1 MTSMATMLKPISVK
15 LEDILLDP
23 NNPRF
28 SDLGEDVNPIQEGR
42 FADEKVQAY
51 TFDRMKADSF
61 DVAELRDTIKTL
73 GFLPMDKIVLRKW
86 KGSSNNIQKFIVV
99 EGNRRV
105 TALKWLL
112 HLHNIGKES
121 FSPEQIE
128 NFTIL
133 DCLLID
139 ESLADDSVYLILPG
153 LRHVSGI
160 KEWGPYQ
167 KAKAVYTLRTS
178 GMSAQQA
185 AQSLGLSTRAA
196 NSAYRCYL
204 ALEGMKQDEEFGE
217 YAQPKMYSFFEEIF
231 KKANLK
237 SWLEW
242 NDEKGKFL
250 NEERLGEFY
259 GWIVNID
266 GEDEAKITSA
276 IQVRELAAIIAD
288 DSALNILRA
297 PDGTLSRAI
306 ARYEIEHPQE
316 WLPKINSAFVALR
329 SLTPELIRAMTENEL
344 KTLVDLQSLISSR
357 LNDRELLLSGTK
369 DA

>member
-1 MTSMATMLKPISVK
+1 MTSMANMLTPIDVNID
-15 LEDILLDP
+15 DILLDP

-42 FADEKVQAY
+42 FVDEKVQAY

-86 KGSSNNIQKFIVV
+86 KGKPDSRQKYVVV

-112 HLHNIGKES
+112 HLHNIGKETFNS
-121 FSPEQIE
+121 EQID
-128 NFTIL
+128 NFSNL
-133 DCLLID
+133 HCLLID
-139 ESLADDSVYLILPG
+139 DSVADDSVYLILPG

-178 GMSAQQA
+178 GMTAQQA

-204 ALEGMKQDEEFGE
+204 ALEEMKRDEEFGE

-231 KKANLK
+231 KKINLK
-237 SWLEW
+237 SWLAW
-242 NDEKGKFL
+242 NDENGQFDNKERL
-250 NEERLGEFY
+250 NEFY
-259 GWIVNID
+259 SWIVSVD
-266 GEDEAKITSA
+266 GEDDPKITSA
-276 IQVRELAAIIAD
+276 IQVRELAAIIGD
-288 DSALNILRA
+288 ESSLNILRS
-297 PDGTLSRAI
+297 PEGTLSRAL
-306 ARYEIEHPQE
+306 ARYEIDHPQE
-316 WLPKINSAFVALR
+316 WLPKVSSAHTALK
-329 SLTPELIRAMTENEL
+329 SLTPELIRGMTNTEIAVLIEL
-344 KTLVDLQSLISSR
+344 KDLISSR
-357 LNDRELLLSGTK
+357 LTDRDLLLSSH
-369 DA
+369 

>member
-1 MTSMATMLKPISVK
+1 MTSIAKMLTPITVS
-15 LEDILLDP
+15 LDDILLDP

-28 SDLGEDVNPIQEGR
+28 SDLGEDVSPIQEGR
-42 FADEKVQAY
+42 FSDEKVQSY
-51 TFDRMKADSF
+51 TFDRMRADSF

-86 KGSSNNIQKFIVV
+86 KGNSQPIQKYIVV
-99 EGNRRV
+99 EGNRRI
-105 TALKWLL
+105 TALKWLM
-112 HLHNIGKES
+112 HLHTIGKES
-121 FSPEQIE
+121 FTAEQIE
-128 NFTIL
+128 NFTKL

-139 ESLADDSVYLILPG
+139 ESVADDSVYLILPG

-167 KAKAVYTLRTS
+167 KAKAVFTLRNS
-178 GMSAQQA
+178 GMTAQQA

-196 NSAYRCYL
+196 NSAYRCFL
-204 ALEGMKQDEEFGE
+204 ALEGMKKDEEFGE

-237 SWLEW
+237 SWLGW
-242 NDEKGKFL
+242 NDDNGKFL

-259 GWIVNID
+259 NWIVNID
-266 GEDEAKITSA
+266 GEEEAKITSA
-276 IQVRELAAIIAD
+276 IQVRELAAIIGD
-288 DSALNILRA
+288 ESALNILRA
-297 PDGTLSRAI
+297 PDGTLSRAL

-316 WLPKINSAFVALR
+316 WLPKISSAFTALK
-329 SLTPELIRAMTENEL
+329 SLTPELIRAMSASEITALTEL
-344 KTLVDLQSLISSR
+344 KLLIDSR
-357 LNDRELLLSGTK
+357 IKDRQLLLSETK